1 LGERLFKPGQ
11 SINYRRS
18 NRLFQRCDMR
28 KSIFILAL
36 TATVPFVAWMG
47 MKPAKAEILYPYCTT
62 ETRWD
67 GPHCDFR
74 SFEQCVAA
82 VAGQNTTCVPNKW
95 YWAAQTSMKR
105 RTG

>member
-1 LGERLFKPGQ
+1 
-11 SINYRRS
+11 
-18 NRLFQRCDMR
+18 MR

-36 TATVPFVAWMG
+36 TAVVLFVASTG
-47 MKPAKAEILYPYCTT
+47 AQPAKAEILYPYCTT

-74 SFEQCVAA
+74 TFDQCVAA

-95 YWAAQTSMKR
+95 YSAVQPTLKR
-105 RTG
+105 RTS

>member
-1 LGERLFKPGQ
+1 
-11 SINYRRS
+11 
-18 NRLFQRCDMR
+18 MR
-28 KSIFILAL
+28 KPIFILAL
-36 TATVPFVAWMG
+36 TAAVPLVASAG
-47 MKPAKAEILYPYCTT
+47 IKPAKAEILYPYCTT

-95 YWAAQTSMKR
+95 YLAAQSSMKR
-105 RTG
+105 RAG